1 MCEMLG
7 LSFSQP
13 VRITFSFSGLLTGSG
28 WNHDGWG
35 IGCFPDGKAA
45 VVFKE
50 AVAGHDSLLAS
61 FLTSY
66 LPLRSA
72 TYLAHIR
79 RASRGKVT
87 VSNTHPFNRHLKS
100 LEFLFAHNG
109 TLDKSQLKSGNRY
122 RPVGE
127 SDSEKALCYL
137 MSRMEA
143 WKIYPVLKGKHVGY
157 TQQQFSTIRNILLD
171 INQYGSLSCIF
182 SDGTTLFSYRDI
194 NGARDL
200 HYLEKRQ
207 PLSERELEDEDI
219 KLKVCLD
226 KDSDEYGF
234 VMATSPLSDGEWVS
248 FKPGQL
254 IAVQWGNVV
263 ANIF

>member
-7 LSFSQP
+7 LNFNRP
-13 VRITFSFSGLLTGSG
+13 VGITFSFSGLLTGSG

-35 IGCFPDGKAA
+35 IGCYPDGKSAI
-45 VVFKE
+45 VFKE

-66 LPLRSA
+66 LPLQSA

-87 VSNTHPFNRHLKS
+87 TSNTHPFARHYKS
-100 LEFLFAHNG
+100 LEFQFIHNG
-109 TLDKSQLKSGNRY
+109 TLDKSHLKSEIRY

-127 SDSEKALCYL
+127 TDSEKAFCYL
-137 MSRMEA
+137 LSRMEA
-143 WKIYPVLKGKHVGY
+143 WKICPVQKGKYIGY

-171 INQYGSLSCIF
+171 INQYGSISCIF
-182 SDGTTLFSYRDI
+182 SDGATMFSYRDI

-219 KLKVCLD
+219 KLQVGLKKESEEQGLVITT
-226 KDSDEYGF
+226 
-234 VMATSPLSDGEWVS
+234 APLSDGEWQE
-248 FKPGQL
+248 FRPGQL
-254 IAVQWGNVV
+254 IVTQHGQVV
-263 ANIF
+263 ANIS